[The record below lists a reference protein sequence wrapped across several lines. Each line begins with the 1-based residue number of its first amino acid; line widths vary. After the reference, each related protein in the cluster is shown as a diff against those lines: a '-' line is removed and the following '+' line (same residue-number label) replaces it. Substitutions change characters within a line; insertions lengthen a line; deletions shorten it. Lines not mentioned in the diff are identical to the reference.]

1 MLSHNGRT
9 PPSAPQPAQQP
20 QPDAEFD
27 FNFDN
32 SSDSPFNEWVE
43 ADIADAEAEAT
54 EEEA

>member
-1 MLSHNGRT
+1 MSRRLFTTYSMLSHNGRT

-32 SSDSPFNEWVE
+32 SSDSPFNEWV
-43 ADIADAEAEAT
+43 
-54 EEEA
+54 